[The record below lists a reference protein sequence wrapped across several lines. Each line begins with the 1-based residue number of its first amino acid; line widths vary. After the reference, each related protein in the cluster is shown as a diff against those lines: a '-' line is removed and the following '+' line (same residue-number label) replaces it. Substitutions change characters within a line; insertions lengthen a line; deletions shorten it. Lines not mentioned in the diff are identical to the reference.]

1 MPNWRHYCF
10 TKTTPYQARTL
21 SLKNRPCLSDSEV
34 PQRRTH
40 GTADRNLHNTVY
52 ISRHSLFKQEVD
64 NMNIRFRVLPILAL
78 AMTLLFAPQVRAE
91 QSEAA
96 APATAAA
103 PAATSSAA
111 PTINLDK
118 TSLDNGGNLVISG
131 KAPAGSQV
139 YVELWSADKTV
150 KGNRFD
156 GKKDPKT
163 GVIPYK
169 FYITT
174 GMPAFYKIVA
184 PVEMQ
189 GALDKAKAAGKD
201 WKYSEVLKEIGADA
215 AYTAPAKIQIDNYQA
230 TIMASI
236 LGSRGTLLPPMDD
249 KASKRESMKLVKA
262 RFRSVGNLLSA
273 KVETKPDGTYSAKVN
288 IRSGLA
294 PGKYNARVTA
304 VTQRI
309 KEGDKET
316 VKKVTS
322 EVASFENKIA
332 FPTVYL
338 STAGTSINIIWPF
351 LLASAVTI
359 FGVLMGAGGGFILNP
374 LLLMIFPSLPH
385 TVVAGTVTPT
395 VLFAQGTG
403 IINYSKVKFI
413 NWKLGCGIGM
423 AMVVGAFIGPKLT
436 EMVTLD
442 QFKFL
447 FGWIL
452 LILAALMFWQTTPG
466 YLANNKK
473 EQAILKEFKK
483 RAAEVAAKKA

>member
-1 MPNWRHYCF
+1 
-10 TKTTPYQARTL
+10 
-21 SLKNRPCLSDSEV
+21 
-34 PQRRTH
+34 
-40 GTADRNLHNTVY
+40 
-52 ISRHSLFKQEVD
+52 
-64 NMNIRFRVLPILAL
+64 MNIKFRVLPIIAL
-78 AMTLLFAPQVRAE
+78 AMALLFAPQARAE
-91 QSEAA
+91 QPAA
-96 APATAAA
+96 AAGVDAG
-103 PAATSSAA
+103 A

-118 TSLDNGGNLVISG
+118 TSLDNGGDFVISG
-131 KAPAGSQV
+131 KAPAGSKV
-139 YVELWSADKTV
+139 YIELWSAEKTV
-150 KGNRFD
+150 KANRFD

-169 FYITT
+169 FYITKD
-174 GMPAFYKIVA
+174 MPAFYKIVA
-184 PVEMQ
+184 PVEMAA
-189 GALDKAKAAGKD
+189 ALDKAKAAGSK

-215 AYTAPAKIQIDNYQA
+215 AYSVPAKVQIDSYQA

-236 LGSRGTLLPPMDD
+236 IGSRGTLLTPMDE

-273 KVETKPDGTYSAKVN
+273 KVETAPDGTFSAKVS

-294 PGKYNARVTA
+294 PGKYNAKVTA
-304 VTQRI
+304 VTERI

-316 VKKVTS
+316 IKKVSSDVVT
-322 EVASFENKIA
+322 FENKIA
-332 FPTVYL
+332 FPSVYL

-351 LLASAVTI
+351 LLASCVTI

-374 LLLMIFPSLPH
+374 LLIMFFPLPH
-385 TVVAGTVTPT
+385 TIVAGTVMPT

-403 IINYSKVKFI
+403 IANYSKIKFI
-413 NWKLGCGIGM
+413 NWKLGCGIGC
-423 AMVVGAFIGPKLT
+423 AMLVGGFIGPKLT
-436 EMVTLD
+436 EMITLD

-447 FGWIL
+447 FGWVL

-483 RAAEVAAKKA
+483 RAAEAAKAKG